1 MLSEP
6 PNPFSVVLF
15 VVLVVCCYCYCAP
28 SFLTSEIRQHLDGEC
43 RLLMEL
49 FILMVILHALHTA
62 FHHVVRLPFHICY
75 YATPTDH
82 NFRHLI
88 TLFIPVGKSKKE
100 KNESL
105 ETCNVYLMGN
115 VVI

>member
-49 FILMVILHALHTA
+49 FILMVILHALHKIIIFA
-62 FHHVVRLPFHICY
+62 ILSLCSFPWE
-75 YATPTDH
+75 
-82 NFRHLI
+82 
-88 TLFIPVGKSKKE
+88 KSKKE
-100 KNESL
+100 KNESV